1 MLYTFLLTL
10 LVLDCVVVIGAILLQ
25 SGKGGGLA
33 ASFGGASS
41 SPDAFIGIRQ
51 AGNLLTKV
59 SWWGGAT
66 FLVLAFILQMMSSR
80 TNTPRSILERGLG
93 QPVNAAPPPT
103 SAIRRP
109 GRRVRPEQHPCTA
122 APYAPAP
129 KRSPLD
135 LSDLPSR
142 TQRPVRRSHP
152 ASVASTWF
160 ISWSGFGD
168 AVPARSTDES
178 ASPFAQWSYSSSLAR
193 ELMPDRSDR
202 TSVAALASPPRRRTR
217 IREVGQPLRV
227 QPIQPRR
234 SVLGTLGTVPGST
247 SR

>member
-59 SWWGGAT
+59 SWWGGGA

-93 QPVNAAPPPT
+93 QPVNTAPPPPT
-103 SAIRRP
+103 SAP
-109 GRRVRPEQHPCTA
+109 AVPLEPLPATPAPTA
-122 APYAPAP
+122 APTTTAPATP
-129 KRSPLD
+129 
-135 LSDLPSR
+135 
-142 TQRPVRRSHP
+142 RP
-152 ASVASTWF
+152 
-160 ISWSGFGD
+160 
-168 AVPARSTDES
+168 
-178 ASPFAQWSYSSSLAR
+178 
-193 ELMPDRSDR
+193 
-202 TSVAALASPPRRRTR
+202 
-217 IREVGQPLRV
+217 
-227 QPIQPRR
+227 
-234 SVLGTLGTVPGST
+234 
-247 SR
+247 